1 MAEYNKPSIGLMI
14 LSVLIPIVGLVLFFV
29 KKADEPDAA
38 KAYLGA
44 CIGGA
49 IIGFIIGMGMGA

>member
-1 MAEYNKPSIGLMI
+1 MI